1 MKTILFAVMCV
12 IGIAV
17 HAQEMP
23 YRLAD
28 LDGDFA
34 LTKSQLRQAAQVAR
48 VAAQEKRQPQGADV
62 ELYGAGTATLDLWL
76 NVSPQSKA
84 EVPDAP
90 AYHRFVFR
98 DGLPVALYRHGDG
111 EPRLSCAYFYD
122 RAMAPVA
129 AVSYDG
135 KKKTSRTACLIYDK
149 DRRVKRV
156 VEFDAE
162 QKAAFAVVGFGCWA
176 ANCCGVRFRKPVPPK
191 GPRMSC
197 SKSWISSKL
206 ADQWT
211 LPWPRPERPRR
222 SVVRRRP
229 SPRPVKSQ
237 TRPSVPPSTWQVA
250 QLM

>member
-12 IGIAV
+12 IAIAV

-162 QKAAFAVVGFGCWA
+162 QKAAFALCFLYPETG
-176 ANCCGVRFRKPVPPK
+176 GVERWRFRLGPLATLVDRSLEKDGKSFRREDGAWIETRNLSAAGYLAKLKPF
-191 GPRMSC
+191 G
-197 SKSWISSKL
+197 
-206 ADQWT
+206 
-211 LPWPRPERPRR
+211 
-222 SVVRRRP
+222 
-229 SPRPVKSQ
+229 VK
-237 TRPSVPPSTWQVA
+237 PLYFGA
-250 QLM
+250 E